1 MNSVTKEGLEQ
12 ALQICAAE
20 PIHQIGTIQPHGA
33 ALVLSAD
40 SLRTVLQAS
49 ANIDL
54 FMDLPAEGAL
64 GKPLAELI
72 GIASALQIEHLLQN
86 AQAHKTATGLVSI
99 AYQQIA
105 VDIDVSIYSADAFW
119 VVELCQDSGL
129 PKREKLGEL
138 LMQTQDSLLSI
149 ESDTE
154 TTRYFEQITLMVQAL
169 TGYDSVMIYR
179 FESNWDGEVIAQS
192 RIETA
197 TSYLG
202 TQFPASDIPAQARAL
217 YTKNR
222 VRIVTDVSGKP
233 VPVLPTLNPVS
244 QQPLDM
250 TYSAL
255 RSLSPI
261 HLEYLHNMGV
271 QASMV
276 ISLLQ
281 NGRLWGLI
289 SCHHLTP
296 KRVSFAM
303 RDAAVFISRMV
314 STELASIETRIERKL
329 LGKASQ
335 IKNAFFTSIL
345 TQSEAEVL
353 QKLSSDLLNSVE
365 ASGLIVVVEGRRYL
379 QGQVPKPAAIDALLD
394 WLGKQPS
401 TDVFS
406 CDHLSTQFHP
416 ASAYKEIVS
425 GVIAT
430 TLASDMR
437 NCLVWLRKEKTRTVK
452 WAGSYEQGLVQ
463 TSAGNFHLNPRNS
476 FESWTELS
484 RGHSAPWTAMEINI
498 VNAFGKTLSKGL
510 AQKHNVLLKEN
521 ERLELLGRLQK
532 IASRLPGVVFQFR
545 LRVDGTVSFPY
556 ISDGVRD
563 IYRLSPEEVCEDA
576 SKIFAL
582 VHPDDYDGLWQS
594 IQQSA
599 QNLMSWNYEYRVKFN
614 GDIDHWLLGKAMP
627 EKEADGST
635 LWHGFITDISERKQ
649 IEQALHSNEELLNII
664 TSSAHDAM
672 IMLDE
677 DGLIEFWNE
686 SAEKIFG
693 YIRIEVLGCNLHTML
708 VPPSFLEA
716 HISAFPHF
724 QKTGE
729 GAFIG
734 KTYEIYGIRKGGIE
748 FPMELSL
755 SAVQVK
761 GTWHSI
767 GIVRDTTERKQ
778 VEDALVKASALQ
790 NAIFNSANFSSIAT
804 DAKGVIQ
811 IFNVGAERML
821 GYTADEVMN
830 KITPAD
836 ISDSLEII
844 ARAKALTDELGTPIA
859 PGFDALV
866 FKASRGIE
874 DIYEL
879 TYIRKDGS
887 RFPAVVSVTA
897 LRDAQETIIGYLLIG
912 TDNTARKEAEEALIK
927 AGALQ
932 SAIFNSA
939 NFSSIAT
946 DAKGVIQIFNVG
958 AENMLGY
965 TADEVMNKITPAD
978 ISDPQEVIARAKA
991 LTAELETPIAP
1002 GFDALVFKA
1011 SRGIEDIYEL
1021 TYIRK
1026 DGSRFPAVVSVT
1038 ALRDAQDSIIG
1049 YLLIGTDN
1057 TARKQA
1063 EEALL
1068 QAGALQNAIFNSA
1081 NFSSIATDAKGVI
1094 QIFNVGAEN
1103 MLGYTADE
1111 VLNKITPA
1119 DISDPQEVIARAK
1132 ALTDELETPIAPGFD
1147 ALVFKASR
1155 GIEDIYEL
1163 TYIRKDGSRFPAVV
1177 SVTALRDAQNVIIG
1191 YLLIGTDN
1199 TARKQIEADQKQ
1211 LEQRLRD
1218 HQFYTRS
1225 LFEANIDALMTT
1237 DPSGIVT
1244 DVNRQMETLTGC
1256 TRDEL
1261 IGAPFKDHFTDPEQ
1275 AETVINRVLS
1285 ERTITN
1291 YELTARD
1298 WVGKKTVVSFNAT
1311 TFYDRKRRLQGVFAA
1326 ARDIT
1331 ERKHLDQ
1338 LLEEKNIELEGA
1350 KLIAEKANFAK
1361 SAFLANMSHEIRTP
1375 MNAIIGLN
1383 HLLRRAGVTP
1393 AQAIRLDKIEGASRH
1408 LLSIINDVLDLSKIE
1423 AGKLQIENSDFD
1435 LSAVLN
1441 NIISIIGESARDKGL
1456 YINIEFDDVPLWLFG
1471 DPLRLHQ
1478 ILLNYLGNAIKFT
1491 DKGTVIVRAKL
1502 LKDSHDGLLVRFEVS
1517 DTGIGIEPDQ
1527 IDRLFKVFEQLDIST
1542 TRKYEGTG
1550 LGLAITKR
1558 LAQLM
1563 GGDVGVES
1571 TQGVGS
1577 TFWFTAR
1584 LQRGHSGVIP
1594 LSPLSLPT
1602 ITTNAE
1608 AQLRGNHSGAKI
1620 LLAEDNAINREVVVE
1635 LLQCVGLEVDTAE
1648 NGLEA
1653 LEKTQ
1658 ANDYDLILMDIQMP
1672 VMDGLQAIRAIR
1684 DLPKWAKKPILVMT
1698 AGVFDEDRRA
1708 CLEVGMNDFVAK
1720 PVEPDLFYS
1729 TLLKWLALP
1738 KLSGQ
1743 NSTETVVI
1751 KEGLNTAKPI
1761 PVSDT
1766 AATNP
1771 LVFLFDVPGLNV
1783 AMGLA
1788 ALRGNVDKYLN
1799 LLSLFVEVH
1808 GNDMTLLT
1816 ESLDNDD
1823 YTKALRL
1830 AHTIKGSAGMLG
1842 IESLSTLAGN
1852 LEIKLQESKESP
1864 LSSDDLFSEIEAIN
1878 HELMVLTAL
1887 PLPAQ
1892 IPSVTT
1898 TSPSLKDGR

>member
-1 MNSVTKEGLEQ
+1 MSNVIKEGLEQ

-20 PIHQIGTIQPHGA
+20 PIHQIGNIQPHGA

-49 ANIDL
+49 TNIDQ
-54 FMDLPAEGAL
+54 FMDLPAGGAL
-64 GKPLAELI
+64 GKPLAELM
-72 GIASALQIEHLLQN
+72 GEASALQVEQLLQN
-86 AQAHKTATGLVSI
+86 AQAHKTATGLVSTT
-99 AYQQIA
+99 YQKIA
-105 VDIDVSIYSADAFW
+105 VELDAYLYSSDEFW
-119 VVELCQDSGL
+119 VLELCQDGGL
-129 PKREKLGEL
+129 PKTEKLGEL
-138 LMQTQDSLLSI
+138 LMQTQESLLAI
-149 ESDTE
+149 ESNTE
-154 TTRYFEQITLMVQAL
+154 TTRYFEQITLLVQAL

-202 TQFPASDIPAQARAL
+202 TQFPASDIPAQAREL
-217 YTKNR
+217 YTKNQ
-222 VRIVTDVSGKP
+222 VRIVTDVSAKP
-233 VPVLPTLNPVS
+233 ISVLPLLNPDS

-296 KRVSFAM
+296 KRVTFAM
-303 RDAAVFISRMV
+303 RDAAIFISRMV
-314 STELASIETRIERKL
+314 STELAAIETRVERKL
-329 LGKASQ
+329 LKKASQ
-335 IKNAFFTSIL
+335 IKTALLKSIII
-345 TQSEAEVL
+345 QSEADVL
-353 QKLSSDLLNSVE
+353 QNLSPDLLNSVE

-379 QGQVPKPAAIDALLD
+379 QGLVPEPEAIDALLD
-394 WLGKQPS
+394 WLGKQPI
-401 TDVFS
+401 TPVFS
-406 CDHLSTQFHP
+406 CDHLSSLFPP
-416 ASAYKEIVS
+416 ACVYKESVS
-425 GVIAT
+425 GLIVT
-430 TLASDMR
+430 TLSSDMR

-463 TSAGNFHLNPRNS
+463 NSAGNFHLNPRSS

-484 RGHSAPWTAMEINI
+484 RGHSAPWTTMEVNI
-498 VNAFGKTLSKGL
+498 VSAFGKTLSKGL
-510 AQKHNVLLKEN
+510 AQKHNARLKEN
-521 ERLELLGRLQK
+521 ERQELLGRLQK
-532 IASRLPGVVFQFR
+532 IASRLPGMVYQFR
-545 LRVDGTVSFPY
+545 LQADGLASFPY
-556 ISDGVRD
+556 ISEGIRD
-563 IYRLSPEEVCEDA
+563 IYRLSPEEVYEDV
-576 SKIFAL
+576 SKVFAL
-582 VHPDDYDGLWQS
+582 IHPNDYDGMWQS
-594 IQQSA
+594 IHQSA
-599 QNLMSWNYEYRVKFN
+599 QNLTPWNYEFRVKFD
-614 GDIDHWLLGKAMP
+614 GDKDHWLHGKAIP
-627 EKEADGST
+627 EKEADDST

-649 IEQALHSNEELLNII
+649 IEQVLRSNEELLNII

-677 DGLIEFWNE
+677 EGLIEFWNE

-693 YIRIEVLGCNLHTML
+693 YSRIEALGCNLHAML
-708 VPPSFLEA
+708 VPTSFFDA
-716 HISAFPHF
+716 HNRAFPHF

-734 KTYEIYGIRKGGIE
+734 KTYEIYGLRKGGIE
-748 FPMELSL
+748 FPLELSL

-767 GIVRDTTERKQ
+767 GIARDTSERKL
-778 VEDALVKASALQ
+778 VEDALMKA
-790 NAIFNSANFSSIAT
+790 N
-804 DAKGVIQ
+804 
-811 IFNVGAERML
+811 
-821 GYTADEVMN
+821 
-830 KITPAD
+830 
-836 ISDSLEII
+836 
-844 ARAKALTDELGTPIA
+844 
-859 PGFDALV
+859 
-866 FKASRGIE
+866 
-874 DIYEL
+874 
-879 TYIRKDGS
+879 
-887 RFPAVVSVTA
+887 
-897 LRDAQETIIGYLLIG
+897 
-912 TDNTARKEAEEALIK
+912 
-927 AGALQ
+927 ALQ

-946 DAKGVIQIFNVG
+946 DANGVIQIFNVG

-965 TADEVMNKITPAD
+965 AADEVLNKITPAD

-1038 ALRDAQDSIIG
+1038 ALRDAQNAIIG

-1103 MLGYTADE
+1103 MLGYAAAE

-1119 DISDPQEVIARAK
+1119 DISDPQEVIVRAK

-1199 TARKQIEADQKQ
+1199 TARKQIEEEQKQ

-1218 HQFYTRS
+1218 QQFYTRS

-1261 IGAPFKDHFTDPEQ
+1261 IGAPFKEHFTDPEQ
-1275 AETVINRVLS
+1275 AEIVINRVLS

-1291 YELTARD
+1291 CELTARD
-1298 WVGKKTVVSFNAT
+1298 WAGKKTEVSFNAT

-1338 LLEEKNIELEGA
+1338 LLEEKNVELESA
-1350 KLIAEKANFAK
+1350 KLIAENASFAK

-1393 AQAIRLDKIEGASRH
+1393 AQAIRLDKIESASRH
-1408 LLSIINDVLDLSKIE
+1408 LLSIINNVLDLSKIE
-1423 AGKLQIENSDFD
+1423 AGKLQLECADFD
-1435 LSAVLN
+1435 LSVVVS

-1456 YINIEFDDVPLWLFG
+1456 YIDIEIDDVPFLLFG

-1478 ILLNYLGNAIKFT
+1478 ILLNYLSNAIKFT
-1491 DKGTVIVRAKL
+1491 ETGAVIVRAKL
-1502 LKDSHDGLLVRFEVS
+1502 LEDSTDGLLVRFEVS
-1517 DTGIGIEPDQ
+1517 DTGIGIEPAH
-1527 IDRLFKVFEQLDIST
+1527 IERLFQVFEQIDIST
-1542 TRKYEGTG
+1542 TRKYQGTG

-1563 GGDVGVES
+1563 GGEVGVES
-1571 TQGVGS
+1571 TMGVAS

-1584 LQRGHSGVIP
+1584 LQRGHDGIVP
-1594 LSPLSLPT
+1594 LSPIPT

-1608 AQLRGNHSGAKI
+1608 AQLKVDHSCARI

-1635 LLQCVGLEVDTAE
+1635 LLQCVGLKVDTAE

-1653 LEKTQ
+1653 LEKVQ
-1658 ANDYDLILMDIQMP
+1658 VNDYDLILMDIQMP

-1684 DLPKWAKKPILVMT
+1684 NLPKWAKTPILVMT

-1729 TLLKWLALP
+1729 ALLKWLSPL
-1738 KLSGQ
+1738 KLSRQ

-1751 KEGLNTAKPI
+1751 KECLNTVKPMR
-1761 PVSDT
+1761 VSDT
-1766 AATNP
+1766 AAANP
-1771 LVFLFDVPGLNV
+1771 LAFLSDAPGLNV
-1783 AMGLA
+1783 AKGLA
-1788 ALRGNVDKYLN
+1788 VLQGNVNKYLN
-1799 LLSLFVEVH
+1799 LLSLFVELH
-1808 GNDMTLLT
+1808 ENDMVLLT
-1816 ESLDNDD
+1816 ESLDNGD
-1823 YTKALRL
+1823 YTKALHL
-1830 AHTIKGSAGMLG
+1830 AHTIKGSSGMLG
-1842 IESLSTLAGN
+1842 FESLYALAGN
-1852 LEIKLQESKESP
+1852 LEMKLQESKDTP
-1864 LSSDDLFSEIEAIN
+1864 LSSDDLRSEIDTIN
-1878 HELMVLTAL
+1878 HELMVLAAL

-1892 IPSVTT
+1892 I
-1898 TSPSLKDGR
+1898 SL

>member
-1 MNSVTKEGLEQ
+1 
-12 ALQICAAE
+12 
-20 PIHQIGTIQPHGA
+20 
-33 ALVLSAD
+33 
-40 SLRTVLQAS
+40 
-49 ANIDL
+49 
-54 FMDLPAEGAL
+54 
-64 GKPLAELI
+64 
-72 GIASALQIEHLLQN
+72 
-86 AQAHKTATGLVSI
+86 
-99 AYQQIA
+99 
-105 VDIDVSIYSADAFW
+105 
-119 VVELCQDSGL
+119 
-129 PKREKLGEL
+129 
-138 LMQTQDSLLSI
+138 
-149 ESDTE
+149 
-154 TTRYFEQITLMVQAL
+154 
-169 TGYDSVMIYR
+169 
-179 FESNWDGEVIAQS
+179 
-192 RIETA
+192 
-197 TSYLG
+197 
-202 TQFPASDIPAQARAL
+202 
-217 YTKNR
+217 
-222 VRIVTDVSGKP
+222 
-233 VPVLPTLNPVS
+233 
-244 QQPLDM
+244 
-250 TYSAL
+250 
-255 RSLSPI
+255 
-261 HLEYLHNMGV
+261 
-271 QASMV
+271 
-276 ISLLQ
+276 
-281 NGRLWGLI
+281 
-289 SCHHLTP
+289 
-296 KRVSFAM
+296 
-303 RDAAVFISRMV
+303 
-314 STELASIETRIERKL
+314 
-329 LGKASQ
+329 
-335 IKNAFFTSIL
+335 
-345 TQSEAEVL
+345 
-353 QKLSSDLLNSVE
+353 
-365 ASGLIVVVEGRRYL
+365 
-379 QGQVPKPAAIDALLD
+379 
-394 WLGKQPS
+394 
-401 TDVFS
+401 
-406 CDHLSTQFHP
+406 
-416 ASAYKEIVS
+416 
-425 GVIAT
+425 
-430 TLASDMR
+430 
-437 NCLVWLRKEKTRTVK
+437 
-452 WAGSYEQGLVQ
+452 
-463 TSAGNFHLNPRNS
+463 
-476 FESWTELS
+476 
-484 RGHSAPWTAMEINI
+484 
-498 VNAFGKTLSKGL
+498 
-510 AQKHNVLLKEN
+510 
-521 ERLELLGRLQK
+521 
-532 IASRLPGVVFQFR
+532 
-545 LRVDGTVSFPY
+545 
-556 ISDGVRD
+556 
-563 IYRLSPEEVCEDA
+563 
-576 SKIFAL
+576 
-582 VHPDDYDGLWQS
+582 
-594 IQQSA
+594 
-599 QNLMSWNYEYRVKFN
+599 
-614 GDIDHWLLGKAMP
+614 
-627 EKEADGST
+627 
-635 LWHGFITDISERKQ
+635 
-649 IEQALHSNEELLNII
+649 
-664 TSSAHDAM
+664 
-672 IMLDE
+672 
-677 DGLIEFWNE
+677 
-686 SAEKIFG
+686 
-693 YIRIEVLGCNLHTML
+693 
-708 VPPSFLEA
+708 

-734 KTYEIYGIRKGGIE
+734 KTYEIYGIRKSGIE

-778 VEDALVKASALQ
+778 AEDALVTASALQ
-790 NAIFNSANFSSIAT
+790 SAIFNSANFSSIAT

-821 GYTADEVMN
+821 GYTADEVIN

-836 ISDSLEII
+836 ISDSQEII
-844 ARAKALTDELGTPIA
+844 TRAKALTNELETPIA
-859 PGFDALV
+859 PGFEALV

-897 LRDAQETIIGYLLIG
+897 LRDAQET
-912 TDNTARKEAEEALIK
+912 
-927 AGALQ
+927 
-932 SAIFNSA
+932 
-939 NFSSIAT
+939 
-946 DAKGVIQIFNVG
+946 
-958 AENMLGY
+958 
-965 TADEVMNKITPAD
+965 
-978 ISDPQEVIARAKA
+978 
-991 LTAELETPIAP
+991 
-1002 GFDALVFKA
+1002 
-1011 SRGIEDIYEL
+1011 
-1021 TYIRK
+1021 
-1026 DGSRFPAVVSVT
+1026 
-1038 ALRDAQDSIIG
+1038 IIG

-1103 MLGYTADE
+1103 MLGYTADEVMNKITPADISDPQEVIARAEALTVELETPIAPGFDALVFKASRGIEDIYELTYIRKDGSRFPAVVSVTALRDAQNAIIGYLLIGTDNTARKQAEEALLQAGALQNAIFNSANFSSIATDAKGVIQIFNVGAENMLGYAADE

-1275 AETVINRVLS
+1275 AETAINRVLS

-1298 WVGKKTVVSFNAT
+1298 WAGKKTVVSFNAT

-1338 LLEEKNIELEGA
+1338 LLEEKNVELEGA
-1350 KLIAEKANFAK
+1350 KLTAEKANFAK

-1408 LLSIINDVLDLSKIE
+1408 LLSIINNVLDISKIE
-1423 AGKLQIENSDFD
+1423 AGKLQIESSDFD

-1456 YINIEFDDVPLWLFG
+1456 DINIEFDDVPLWLFG

-1478 ILLNYLGNAIKFT
+1478 ILLNYLSNAIKFT
-1491 DKGTVIVRAKL
+1491 DTGAVIVHAKL
-1502 LKDSHDGLLVRFEVS
+1502 LEDRLDGLLVRFEVS

-1527 IDRLFKVFEQLDIST
+1527 IERLFKVFEQIDIST

-1584 LQRGHSGVIP
+1584 LQRGHGGIIP
-1594 LSPLSLPT
+1594 LSPLLLPT

-1608 AQLRGNHSGAKI
+1608 AQLRGYHSGARI

-1635 LLQCVGLEVDTAE
+1635 LLQCVGLAVDTAE

-1653 LEKTQ
+1653 LVKAQ

-1684 DLPKWAKKPILVMT
+1684 VLPKWAKKPILVMT

-1729 TLLKWLALP
+1729 TLLKWLSPPA
-1738 KLSGQ
+1738 LSGQ
-1743 NSTETVVI
+1743 NSPETSVI
-1751 KEGLNTAKPI
+1751 KESLNTAKPML
-1761 PVSDT
+1761 VSDT
-1766 AATNP
+1766 TATNP
-1771 LVFLFDVPGLNV
+1771 LAFLFDVPGLNV

-1842 IESLSTLAGN
+1842 IENLSVLAGD
-1852 LEIKLQESKESP
+1852 LEIKLQESKDSP
-1864 LSSDDLFSEIEAIN
+1864 LGSNDLRPEIDAIS
-1878 HELMVLTAL
+1878 HELTVLAAL
-1887 PLPAQ
+1887 PLPA
-1892 IPSVTT
+1892 
-1898 TSPSLKDGR
+1898 